1 LTDSPT
7 AVVRW
12 VSADRGRQEQACRSD
27 AAAIDRLVDAL
38 ERFRRCDVPAFE
50 CWFFAEFG
58 SKYSELARRWAI
70 RDFRKRMIDAI
81 ADEVLRHNVASHVA
95 YRMVRLRHEEGPGW
109 EGPADGPPPDSTSAE
124 DKQADWRRPLEALFG
139 DRDETYPT
147 VSSAPEGSVEAGVV
161 SERSRRL
168 YRRLAAALH
177 PDRPATVRAK
187 FGALVD
193 DFWFAV
199 QRAYRLGDQAALERF
214 AALVAVRTG
223 CSDSLSQIPDL
234 EPVRGELS
242 VQRRRLEEALDRAQC
257 SPAWQFA
264 TTLEHRPMLQ
274 AIKSAVRER
283 LGECLAEA
291 RDEAR
296 ALETQLRALAR
307 PPVTRPRR
315 AVRGGLRRPDEP
327 PTQLS
332 FDF

>member
-1 LTDSPT
+1 
-7 AVVRW
+7 
-12 VSADRGRQEQACRSD
+12 
-27 AAAIDRLVDAL
+27 
-38 ERFRRCDVPAFE
+38 
-50 CWFFAEFG
+50 
-58 SKYSELARRWAI
+58 
-70 RDFRKRMIDAI
+70 
-81 ADEVLRHNVASHVA
+81 
-95 YRMVRLRHEEGPGW
+95 MVRLRHEEGPGW
-109 EGPADGPPPDSTSAE
+109 EGPTDGPPPDSASAE

-147 VSSAPEGSVEAGVV
+147 VSSAPEGSVEAGLV

-193 DFWFAV
+193 EFWFAV
-199 QRAYRLGDQAALERF
+199 QRAYRLGDQAGLERF

-234 EPVRGELS
+234 EPVRDELS

-327 PTQLS
+327 PAQLS